1 MITEIGIVAGEIWQF
16 LEKKER
22 VMLEELFKKIDKSK
36 ELILMSLGW
45 LAREGHVI
53 LERRKNTYDV
63 RLRRKKKGIVLVVVI
78 GALVVI
84 CLLALIVIELATQR
98 AGLSSQRVKKLKA
111 QFALQAG
118 IIDAFERLRKGEITS
133 STTYNLGTING
144 FNVEVVVKTKGD
156 VTSPHPCPPT
166 APSDYCVFVTASR

>member
-22 VMLEELFKKIDKSK
+22 VMLEELLMLEELFKKIDKSK

-98 AGLSSQRVKKLKA
+98 AECRSSSENKGRCNLPSSLSSYSSFRLLCICYSFSLILLSSICRVK
-111 QFALQAG
+111 
-118 IIDAFERLRKGEITS
+118 E
-133 STTYNLGTING
+133 YNIQY
-144 FNVEVVVKTKGD
+144 VWK
-156 VTSPHPCPPT
+156 
-166 APSDYCVFVTASR
+166 